1 MWSVGEEAL
10 RWEAVPL
17 GEGVI
22 GVCANGIGSSVGDV
36 VSVVEGVIVV
46 CATVVGNRVD
56 DEAE

>member
-1 MWSVGEEAL
+1 M
-10 RWEAVPL
+10 RWEAVSL

-22 GVCANGIGSSVGDV
+22 VVCANGIGSSVGDV

-46 CATVVGNRVD
+46 CANVVESRVD